1 MSKAQDKERP
11 EFVGSFD
18 AVAGWLG
25 TSDRQWRT
33 YSQRPGFPVKHP
45 EGYKLAELERWK
57 ADNVAKKE
65 PGALNDLKSELM
77 QRQLE
82 LADLKI
88 AREKKL
94 SVSRAEVDAFHSL
107 LSQRLRSF
115 LYAKLEGEMPPKLAG
130 CDALTIRQY
139 GRALA
144 DEMVSTLSKDIDAWG
159 EA

>member
-1 MSKAQDKERP
+1 MNKAKDKDRP
-11 EFVGSFD
+11 EFVSSFD
-18 AVAGWLG
+18 AVAGYLG

-45 EGYKLAELERWK
+45 EGYKLAELEQWK
-57 ADNVAKKE
+57 AENVAKKA

-94 SVSRAEVDAFHSL
+94 SVSRADVDAFHAL

-115 LYAKLEGEMPPKLAG
+115 LYAKLEGEAPPKLAG
-130 CDALTIRQY
+130 CDALTIRKHL
-139 GRALA
+139 RALA
-144 DEMVSTLSKDIDAWG
+144 DEMVTTLSRDVEAWG
-159 EA
+159 ES